1 MNTQSLNQIFQ
12 NSKLLESSVKSNYLA
27 YNKFCEIKR
36 TMLSMADSL
45 KLNIQV
51 LATSSIYINGAIAM
65 YISSAQYGDVI
76 AIAVD
81 KVNTR
86 KDSFEI
92 SMHEIAHAKLNK
104 IKNKDCILKEFV
116 ELIEN
121 NPYLTYM
128 LSGYL
133 SSNLEEYKITKQ
145 IKFAEEVFCEL
156 ISSIKSPIKSQC
168 LKILFVECIPDDVKD
183 EIIKISSK
191 FNI

>member
-1 MNTQSLNQIFQ
+1 MNIQSLNQIFQ
-12 NSKLLESSVKSNYLA
+12 NSKLLEASVKSNYLA

-36 TMLSMADSL
+36 TMYDMADSF

-51 LATSSIYINGAIAM
+51 LATSYRYIDGAIAM
-65 YISSAQYGDVI
+65 YISSVQYGDVI
-76 AIAVD
+76 AVSVD
-81 KVNTR
+81 KMDTR

-121 NPYLTYM
+121 NPYLTYK

-133 SSNLEEYKITKQ
+133 SSNLEEYKFTKQ

-156 ISSIKSPIKSQC
+156 ISSRKSPVRAQC
-168 LKILFVECIPDDVKD
+168 SKILFAGCIPDDVKD
-183 EIIKISSK
+183 EIINISSK